1 MVRKPQNFSL
11 NLIQLI
17 GVLALLVI
25 IAIGFLV
32 IRINLPDVYLYVMGG
47 AALLLPSQLYKTFEP
62 AVRDYLYRKEHKKPS
77 RHRRTA
83 KSGQVQLEETPRT
96 LGEIQVEVATIAR
109 IILTVEWFAISGFSL
124 WIVVTTWQFVAIL
137 GVPGYGNVLILTY
150 VDTFDLL
157 FLFLAVLT
165 GRRAILEGLGLF
177 RNRKKGRKQ

>member
-62 AVRDYLYRKEHKKPS
+62 AVRGYLYRKEHKNHQDTEELRNLVRSNLKK
-77 RHRRTA
+77 H
-83 KSGQVQLEETPRT
+83 LEH
-96 LGEIQVEVATIAR
+96 
-109 IILTVEWFAISGFSL
+109 
-124 WIVVTTWQFVAIL
+124 
-137 GVPGYGNVLILTY
+137 
-150 VDTFDLL
+150 
-157 FLFLAVLT
+157 
-165 GRRAILEGLGLF
+165 
-177 RNRKKGRKQ
+177 